1 MNGRLSPTTMHWLIS
16 GCARSLSSRIAG
28 ETFFPAEVTMISLI
42 RPVIVT

>member
-1 MNGRLSPTTMHWLIS
+1 MNGRLSPTTMHWLTS

-28 ETFFPAEVTMISLI
+28 ETFLPPEVTMISFF